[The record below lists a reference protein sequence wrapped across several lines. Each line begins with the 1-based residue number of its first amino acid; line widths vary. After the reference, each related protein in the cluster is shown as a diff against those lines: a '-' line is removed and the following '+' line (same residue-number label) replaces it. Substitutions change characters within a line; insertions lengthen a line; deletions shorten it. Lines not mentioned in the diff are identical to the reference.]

1 MSAAIAP
8 QAYQQPLP
16 FQQSAPAPEVTPSA
30 STRAAPSASRVT
42 ELVIPGGDQNAVL
55 LPMVRFL
62 SEQNQQQWLT
72 LISHHNQEP
81 RWLKN
86 QGLNPRTL
94 RVIQANSHK
103 DILWM
108 TWEALT
114 NGTSHTVVAEL
125 SAQPKDVIKE
135 LERAAAQGNCR
146 LILVQNRQHS

>member
-1 MSAAIAP
+1 MSAVFA
-8 QAYQQPLP
+8 QQTYQQQPLP
-16 FQQSAPAPEVTPSA
+16 FQQGTATPTVAPLAD
-30 STRAAPSASRVT
+30 TRATPHVSRVT

-55 LPMVRFL
+55 LPMVRYL
-62 SEQNQQQWLT
+62 SDQNQQQWLT

-94 RVIQANSHK
+94 RVIQANSPN

-125 SAQPKDVIKE
+125 SAQPKDVMKE

-146 LILVQNRQHS
+146 LILVQNR